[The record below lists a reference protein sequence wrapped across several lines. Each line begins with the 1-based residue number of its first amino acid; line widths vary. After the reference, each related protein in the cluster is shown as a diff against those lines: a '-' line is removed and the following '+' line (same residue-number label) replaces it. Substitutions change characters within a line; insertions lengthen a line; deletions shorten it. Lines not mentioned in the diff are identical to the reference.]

1 MVTIT
6 VMVVVSIIMLII
18 VVVGLWD
25 CLCNLD
31 AKYLG

>member
-1 MVTIT
+1 MVIIT
-6 VMVVVSIIMLII
+6 VMVVVFIIMFII

-31 AKYLG
+31 VKYLG